1 MLNALKNESNMPLT
15 ENGAATLVS
24 TGSGCLDL
32 FATIGAIR
40 NAEEADIIKRF
51 VKAYAE
57 DADAAMKILFF
68 GRDVRGGLGE
78 RRVFRVIL
86 HWLANHEEAS
96 VRRNMA
102 YIAEYGRWDDL
113 LCLMGTHCEAD
124 AVALIRE
131 QLNKD
136 LENLKEHA
144 TVSLMAK

>member
-1 MLNALKNESNMPLT
+1 MLNALKNESNMTLT

-68 GRDVRGGLGE
+68 GRDWIYVP
-78 RRVFRVIL
+78 
-86 HWLANHEEAS
+86 
-96 VRRNMA
+96 
-102 YIAEYGRWDDL
+102 
-113 LCLMGTHCEAD
+113 
-124 AVALIRE
+124 
-131 QLNKD
+131 
-136 LENLKEHA
+136 
-144 TVSLMAK
+144 